1 MTSPVIA
8 PPAILTDQHG
18 LRWVFSGMTDL
29 GPAYLP
35 QQTPLPM
42 IAAQPAHAPMPW
54 ETVTASVI
62 TCAGEGE

>member
-1 MTSPVIA
+1 MTTPVIA

-42 IAAQPAHAPMPW
+42 IAATPQHAPAEW
-54 ETVTASVI
+54 ANVTVS
-62 TCAGEGE
+62 GEGE